1 MGLAG
6 LEPCEGIGA
15 DVAIVCGAI
24 GAEPVATASVHDL
37 DEIARIYINLL
48 LVPGGIG
55 STSYPWTEPDDCIS
69 FFSDT
74 PNEVGEVNWLDD
86 ENSTGCDEVRADE
99 E

>member
-55 STSYPWTEPDDCIS
+55 STSYP
-69 FFSDT
+69 
-74 PNEVGEVNWLDD
+74 
-86 ENSTGCDEVRADE
+86 
-99 E
+99 